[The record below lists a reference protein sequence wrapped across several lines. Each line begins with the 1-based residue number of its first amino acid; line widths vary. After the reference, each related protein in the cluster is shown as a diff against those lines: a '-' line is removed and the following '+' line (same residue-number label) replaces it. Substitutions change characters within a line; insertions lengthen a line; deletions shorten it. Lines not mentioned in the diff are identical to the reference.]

1 MKRTGQCI
9 SELDLHATNNLH
21 ATNRREFL
29 KKGGT
34 ALAGLSVIT
43 LAGCGSSSSNGSK
56 AGTGDIA
63 IGMTSDLPPAFTA
76 AGQKDP
82 FTVFNA
88 QHKFKVKYVE
98 ENSDTDTYL
107 TNIRTQLR
115 AGTDVVDV
123 VAGDV
128 SWGVQFAP
136 QGWLADLSSK
146 FPPSAQADFLPSMIQ
161 SCTWNGKIY
170 GVPFYM
176 DDGYLFYRK
185 DLLEKSGYSAP
196 PQTWSELQEM
206 AQKVMRDQK
215 IKYGF
220 TFTGANYEGGTLL
233 GMEFVKTSGGT
244 ITDGKTVTATSPQAI
259 EGLTIERSMITK
271 GISPEA
277 VADYQEPNA
286 EAPFI
291 AGDAVFLRNWTYE
304 FEDIANPKGTG
315 SGSKIHPS
323 QVGVAPIPRASTSI
337 SPVNVGGG
345 WNLYVNAN
353 SPNQESAWELIQY
366 ITSPAQQATTFE
378 AIQYNP
384 TRISVL
390 NNAQLAAKFPFS
402 ALNLAKAEVM
412 QTITPPRS
420 PYYKDMSTLMA
431 AQFNAMLRGAQTP
444 HQTAENVQSGLEKIV
459 SQSV

>member
-1 MKRTGQCI
+1 M
-9 SELDLHATNNLH
+9 S
-21 ATNRREFL
+21 
-29 KKGGT
+29 
-34 ALAGLSVIT
+34 ALGL
-43 LAGCGSSSSNGSK
+43 AACGGSSSSSSGGLNRGVGNI
-56 AGTGDIA
+56 ALGT
-63 IGMTSDLPPAFTA
+63 TSDVVPAFTA
-76 AGQKDP
+76 SGQKQP
-82 FTVFNA
+82 FTLFDA
-88 QHKFKVKYVE
+88 QHKFKVKYVQ

-123 VAGDV
+123 IAGDV
-128 SWGVQFAP
+128 SWGVQFGS
-136 QGWLADLSSK
+136 QGWLADLTNK
-146 FPPSAQADFLPSMIQ
+146 FPTSAQADFLPSMIQ
-161 SCTWNGKIY
+161 SCTWNGKLY

-185 DLLEKSGYSAP
+185 DLLERAGYSAP

-206 AQKVMRDQK
+206 SLKVMQDQK

-220 TFTGANYEGGTLL
+220 MFSGANFEGGTLL
-233 GMEFVKTSGGT
+233 GIEFVKTSGGT
-244 ITDGKTVTATSPQAI
+244 ITDGKTVTATSPRAI

-315 SGSKIHPS
+315 SGAKIHPS
-323 QVGVAPIPRASTSI
+323 QVGVAPLPRASTSI

-345 WNLYVNAN
+345 WNLYINAN
-353 SPNQESAWELIQY
+353 SPNQEAGWELVQY
-366 ITSPAQQATTFE
+366 MTSPAQQTQTFE

-384 TRISVL
+384 TRLSVL
-390 NNAQLAAKFPFS
+390 NDGGLAAKYPFS
-402 ALNLAKAEVM
+402 AINLAKAEVM

-420 PYYKDMSTLMA
+420 PFYKDMSTVMA

-444 HQTAENVQSGLEKIV
+444 EQTAHNVQSGLEKIV